1 MSALPTLA
9 VIGGTGALGG
19 GLAKR
24 WAKAGYAV
32 ILGSRDAA
40 KAADAAKEL
49 PGAKGLSNVD
59 AAKAGDIVVIAV
71 PYSNHKAI
79 LAEIK
84 DAVQGKVVVDTT
96 VPLVPPKVGT
106 VQIPDGSAAVQA
118 QRLLGDGVKVVSAC
132 QNVSAHKLHKD
143 AAIDCDVLVC
153 GDDKDA
159 REAVVGLIGALG
171 MRGLHAGPIANS
183 LAAEAMTS
191 LLISINKRYKID
203 GAGIRIT
210 GEPAS
215 AGGA

>member
-1 MSALPTLA
+1 MARLEARSWPSGFSNTMRVLA
-9 VIGGTGALGG
+9 VFRPLAASCSQTVVNRLGAVDKYITTLSVSRS
-19 GLAKR
+19 AKR

-49 PGAKGLSNVD
+49 PGASGLSNVD

-106 VQIPDGSAAVQA
+106 V
-118 QRLLGDGVKVVSAC
+118 
-132 QNVSAHKLHKD
+132 
-143 AAIDCDVLVC
+143 
-153 GDDKDA
+153 
-159 REAVVGLIGALG
+159 
-171 MRGLHAGPIANS
+171 
-183 LAAEAMTS
+183 
-191 LLISINKRYKID
+191 
-203 GAGIRIT
+203 
-210 GEPAS
+210 
-215 AGGA
+215 